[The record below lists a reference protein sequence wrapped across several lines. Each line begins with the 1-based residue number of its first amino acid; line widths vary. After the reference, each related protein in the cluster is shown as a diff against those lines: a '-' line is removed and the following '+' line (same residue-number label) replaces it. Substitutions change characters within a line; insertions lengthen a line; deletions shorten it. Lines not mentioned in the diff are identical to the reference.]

1 LSGRRRGV
9 APGAATA
16 LFLIFESSAAWAGP
30 TSAEVKGLWVV
41 RTALLSPDTV
51 DRVVE
56 DASRGGFNAL
66 FVQVRGRGDAFYS
79 SRVVGRSPLLG
90 KDRPRFDP
98 LARLL
103 ERARARGLEV
113 HAWVNVLLTAHFGL
127 ALPSSHVL
135 RLHPEWVMVPKAAAR
150 AGLGA
155 RPQDLLRIVG
165 QAARGDGDVE
175 GYYVSPSAPG
185 AAAHLEEVVR
195 ELVQGYALD
204 GLHLDF
210 IRYPGPDYDYSRAAL
225 EGFRKMRRSGEDL
238 LAGPLRDPQGWDA
251 YRRATL
257 TTLVSRL
264 TGAARAVNPRLRIS
278 AAVAPD
284 EAQAVSQ
291 KFQDWPRWLADGL
304 LDAICPMA
312 YTPDSRIFRAQ
323 IERAVAITGGRSRVW
338 AGIGAYRLTLEGT
351 VEKIRLA
358 RLAGA
363 AGIVVFSHESL
374 GHGDMDRLREQALSR
389 AASPVPPDASVPAGR

>member
-1 LSGRRRGV
+1 MADVVYRVV
-9 APGAATA
+9 AASLLLMLRPEAVGAAT
-16 LFLIFESSAAWAGP
+16 P
-30 TSAEVKGLWVV
+30 AELKGLWVV

-51 DRVVE
+51 DRVVD

-66 FVQVRGRGDAFYS
+66 FVQVRGRGDAFYA
-79 SRVVGRSPLLG
+79 SRLVERSPLLG
-90 KDRPRFDP
+90 NQPARFDP

-103 ERARARGLEV
+103 DRARARGLEV

-127 ALPSSHVL
+127 SLPPGHVL
-135 RLHPEWVMVPKAAAR
+135 RLHPDWVMVPKTVAR
-150 AGLGA
+150 VGLAA
-155 RPQDLLRIVG
+155 RPQDLLRLVG
-165 QAARGDGDVE
+165 QAARADGDVE
-175 GYYVSPSAPG
+175 GYYISPSALPVV
-185 AAAHLEEVVR
+185 AHLEEVVR

-210 IRYPGPDYDYSRAAL
+210 IRYPGPEYDYSRAAL
-225 EGFRKMRRSGEDL
+225 EGFRKAHRGGADL

-257 TTLVSRL
+257 TSLVSRL
-264 TGAARAVNPRLRIS
+264 TAVARAVNPRLRIS

-291 KFQDWPRWLADGL
+291 RFQDWPRWLADGL

-323 IERAVAITGGRSRVW
+323 IERAVAITQPKFAVW
-338 AGIGAYRLTLEGT
+338 AGIGAYRLTLDGT

-358 RLAGA
+358 RQAGA

-374 GHGDMDRLREQALSR
+374 ARGDMDRLREQAFPR
-389 AASPVPPDASVPAGR
+389 PSPPGPSATGTLAGR

>member
-1 LSGRRRGV
+1 VKETLRR
-9 APGAATA
+9 AATA
-16 LFLIFESSAAWAGP
+16 ALVLALVPVEARAAAP
-30 TSAEVKGLWVV
+30 PSPEVKGLWVV

-51 DRVVE
+51 DRVVD

-79 SRVVGRSPLLG
+79 SRVVGRSPLLANQ
-90 KDRPRFDP
+90 PASFDP

-103 ERARARGLEV
+103 DRAKARGLEV
-113 HAWVNVLLTAHFGL
+113 HAWINVLLTAHFGL
-127 ALPSSHVL
+127 ALSPGHML
-135 RLHPEWVMVPKAAAR
+135 RVHPEWVMVPKAVAR

-155 RPQDLLRIVG
+155 RNAELLRLVS
-165 QAARGDGDVE
+165 QAARADNDVE
-175 GYYVSPSAPG
+175 GYYVSPAAPPV
-185 AAAHLEEVVR
+185 AAHLEEVIR
-195 ELVQGYALD
+195 ELVRGYALD

-210 IRYPGPDYDYSRAAL
+210 VRYPGPDYDYSRSAL
-225 EGFRKMRRSGEDL
+225 EAFRKANRGEGEL
-238 LAGPLRDPQGWDA
+238 LAGPARDPQAWDA
-251 YRRATL
+251 FRRATL
-257 TTLVSRL
+257 TNLVARL
-264 TGAARAVNPRLRIS
+264 TAAARAAKPGLRFS

-291 KFQDWPRWLADGL
+291 RFQDWPRWLAEGF

-323 IERAVAITGGRSRVW
+323 IESAVARARPKPAVW
-338 AGIGAYRLTLEGT
+338 AGIGAYRLTVDGT

-358 RLAGA
+358 RQAGA

-374 GHGDMDRLREQALSR
+374 QRGDMERLRQQVFPRISSAGMGE
-389 AASPVPPDASVPAGR
+389 PAGR